1 MAAPNSAKFP
11 DNVAAVV
18 GDLTSP
24 GSSTFDIF
32 EMREAVIRIMAAW
45 GMINLF
51 RQANQPGAPSVW
63 DFWLTP
69 GILSNGAI
77 SGSNLRVYDGT
88 AFVDVTPELFAMAMT
103 ATASALTSVAVSSP
117 ITGNGLVGTPVAM
130 PAASPSQ
137 DGYMSKEDKA
147 KLDAIEPGASADLT
161 GGEIA
166 TMLDAHLGAATWRN

>member
-18 GDLTSP
+18 GDLANP
-24 GSSTFDIF
+24 GVATFDIF

-45 GMINLF
+45 GMIRLY
-51 RQANQPGAPSVW
+51 RQTGQPGAPSIW

-69 GILSNGAI
+69 GILSNGEI
-77 SGSNLRVYDGT
+77 SGSDLRVYDGT
-88 AFVDVTPELFAMAMT
+88 SWVDVTPELFAMAMT
-103 ATASALTSVAVSSP
+103 ATANAMTSVSVSSP
-117 ITGNGLVGTPVAM
+117 ITGNGLAGNPVAM
-130 PAASPSQ
+130 PAASPTQ

-147 KLDAIEPGASADLT
+147 KLDAIEPAATADLT